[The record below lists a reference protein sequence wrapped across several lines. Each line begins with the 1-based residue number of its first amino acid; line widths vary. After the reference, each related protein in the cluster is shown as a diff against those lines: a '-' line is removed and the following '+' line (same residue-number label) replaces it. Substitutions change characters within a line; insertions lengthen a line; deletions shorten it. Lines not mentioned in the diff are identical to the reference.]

1 MDLVGRDTQLQTVK
15 RAVGDVRAGRSRVL
29 VVVGEPGIGK
39 TALLEAAAVRA
50 GAAGLLTL
58 AGRAAEHER
67 EVPFAL
73 AVAALDD
80 HVSTLHP
87 RRVETLGPELGA
99 VLPAA
104 ANGHAPMVPT
114 AAAAP
119 ERFRYHRALR
129 SLLELLTRERPLA
142 LLLDDLHW
150 ADEASIEFVQH
161 LLRRPPRSA
170 HLLVLAL
177 RAPSVLMETAVPRN
191 GTEYVYLDPLD
202 HDESLAFLHDVP
214 DAGLRERIAR
224 EARGNPF
231 FLDQLTRV
239 DGDTLPPCVLAAIN
253 GELASLPPGA
263 RALLD
268 GAAVAGDPF
277 DPELAAT
284 GAELEDVAGP
294 LDQLAAAGVVQATGN
309 GRSFAFRHS
318 LVRRAVYDGAPPAWR
333 LGAHERIAA
342 ALAERGMGPGVRAHH
357 VEAFARTGDEAA
369 IALLTEAAAAAAET
383 APATSARW
391 YAAAGALVPD
401 RDTER
406 RLALRAA
413 EGLSLGAA
421 GRLQEGRDVLVEVLD
436 ALPPQPTPQRLELVA
451 ACAGMEELMGL
462 APEARRRLLIA
473 YATAPEAARPF
484 LALQLASVASC
495 YGSPKQLR
503 EWGERARTAPAL
515 VGAAEAFIAV
525 GALWERDAEA
535 AHAARARAAAHVR
548 AAGEPSL
555 EALLSLGMAELLTER
570 YADASATATRGLEL
584 VHRTGHAQLLV
595 PLSVLAALALTERL
609 DLTNAA
615 RHADDAAESAR
626 LQDVPH
632 LRELVLLTRLPLHE
646 LRGEWSDAA
655 QGVEDV
661 AALLPDL
668 PDGFAVRSLRATAAT
683 LHAERDPERCIHEL
697 EPLLEPD
704 VTMTSRLLVVLVRC
718 ALALGRDA
726 DAERWAQRCTEH
738 ATTLR
743 LPASAARAACAHA
756 EILLARGEA
765 AQAAAVAH
773 GAIADAAHAGAR
785 RDEAVARL
793 LAGRALAANGEA
805 ERAKATLRHVAE
817 EARQGGAHALVGEA
831 ARELRRLGT
840 RIPGPNSGPPRVG
853 PEALSDRERDISEL
867 VVQGRSNKEVAAE
880 LFLSEKTIESTLTR
894 IYAKL
899 GVRSRVELTRRL
911 TPV

>member
-1 MDLVGRDTQLQTVK
+1 VDLVGRDTQLQTVQ
-15 RAVGDVRAGRSRVL
+15 RALDDVRAGRSRVL

-39 TALLEAAAVRA
+39 TALLEAAAERA

-104 ANGHAPMVPT
+104 ANGHVLAAPT

-150 ADEASIEFVQH
+150 ADDASVEFVQH
-161 LLRRPPRSA
+161 LLRRPPRSP
-170 HLLVLAL
+170 HLLMLAL
-177 RAPSVLMETAVPRN
+177 RAPSVLMETAAPGR

-202 HDESLAFLHDVP
+202 HEQSLALLDHVP
-214 DAGLRERIAR
+214 NPGRRERIAR

-231 FLDQLTRV
+231 FLDQLARL
-239 DGDTLPPCVLAAIN
+239 DGETLPPCVRAAIG
-253 GELASLPPGA
+253 GELVGLPPTA

-268 GAAVAGDPF
+268 GAAVTGDPF
-277 DPELAAT
+277 DPELAAIA
-284 GAELEDVAGP
+284 AELEDAAAP
-294 LDQLAAAGVVQATGN
+294 LDALAAAGVVHATGN
-309 GRSFAFRHS
+309 GRNFAFRHP

-333 LGAHERIAA
+333 LGAHERIAG

-391 YAAAGALVPD
+391 YAAARRLVPD
-401 RDTER
+401 RDARR
-406 RLALRAA
+406 RLELRAA
-413 EGLSLGAA
+413 EGVSLGAA

-436 ALPPQPTPQRLELVA
+436 ELPPHPTPRRLELVG

-473 YATAPEAARPF
+473 YASAPPAAQPV
-484 LALQLASVASC
+484 LALQLGSVAAC
-495 YGSPKQLR
+495 YGPARQLR
-503 EWGERARTAPAL
+503 EWGERARTAPELA
-515 VGAAEAFIAV
+515 GAAESFIAV
-525 GALWERDAEA
+525 GALWEGDADT
-535 AHAARARAAAHVR
+535 AHAARARAVAHVR

-555 EALLSLGMAELLTER
+555 ETLVSLGMAELLTER
-570 YADASATATRGLEL
+570 YADAAATAARGLEL

-595 PLSVLAALALTERL
+595 PLSVLAASALTERL
-609 DLTNAA
+609 DLNAAA
-615 RHADDAAESAR
+615 RHVDDAAESAR

-632 LRELVLLTRLPLHE
+632 LSELVLLARLPLHE
-646 LRGEWSDAA
+646 LRGEGSEAA
-655 QGVEDV
+655 QAAEDV
-661 AALLPDL
+661 SALLPRL
-668 PDGFAVRSLRATAAT
+668 PEGFAVRSLRAAAAA

-704 VTMTSRLLVVLVRC
+704 VELTSRLLLVLVRC
-718 ALALGRDA
+718 AVALGRHD
-726 DAERWAQRCTEH
+726 DAERWAERC
-738 ATTLR
+738 AQYAGSMR
-743 LPASAARAACAHA
+743 LPASAARAAIARG
-756 EILLARGEA
+756 EVLLARDGDAVEVA
-765 AQAAAVAH
+765 HDAIAVAAAAS
-773 GAIADAAHAGAR
+773 AR

-793 LAGRALAANGEA
+793 LAGRALAAKGET
-805 ERAKATLRHVAE
+805 ERAKATLRRVADD
-817 EARQGGAHALVGEA
+817 ARQGGAHALVGEA

-840 RIPGPNSGPPRVG
+840 RIPGPNAAPARVG

>member
-1 MDLVGRDTQLQTVK
+1 VELVGRDTQLETVQ
-15 RAVGDVRAGRSRVL
+15 RALDDVRAGRSRVL

-39 TALLEAAAVRA
+39 TALLEAAAGRA
-50 GAAGLLTL
+50 GAAGFLTL

-104 ANGHAPMVPT
+104 ANGHAPPAPA

-129 SLLELLTRERPLA
+129 ALLELLTRERPLA

-150 ADEASIEFVQH
+150 ADDASIEFIQH
-161 LLRRPPRSA
+161 LLRRPPRSP
-170 HLLVLAL
+170 HLLILAL

-202 HDESLAFLHDVP
+202 HEQSLALLQQVP

-253 GELASLPPGA
+253 GELAALAPGA
-263 RALLD
+263 RALLE

-277 DPELAAT
+277 DPELAAAA
-284 GAELEDVAGP
+284 AELDDVAEP

-309 GRSFAFRHS
+309 GRGFAFRHT

-342 ALAERGMGPGVRAHH
+342 ALAERGMGASVRAHH
-357 VEAFARTGDEAA
+357 VEAFARTGDAAA
-369 IALLTEAAAAAAET
+369 IELLTEAAEAVAET

-391 YAAAGALVPD
+391 YAAARALVPD
-401 RDTER
+401 CDTKR

-421 GRLQEGRDVLVEVLD
+421 GRLQEGRDVLVEVLEE
-436 ALPPQPTPQRLELVA
+436 LPPHPTPQRLELVA

-473 YATAPEAARPF
+473 YATAPAPAKPL
-484 LALQLASVASC
+484 LALQLGSVASC
-495 YGSPKQLR
+495 YGPARQLR
-503 EWGERARTAPAL
+503 EWGERARTAPELA
-515 VGAAEAFIAV
+515 GAAEALIAV
-525 GALWERDAEA
+525 GALWEGDAEA
-535 AHAARARAAAHVR
+535 AHSARARAAAHVR

-555 EALLSLGMAELLTER
+555 ETLLSLGMAELLSER
-570 YADASATATRGLEL
+570 YADASATAARGLEL

-595 PLSVLAALALTERL
+595 PLSVLAASALTERL
-609 DLTNAA
+609 ELTAAA
-615 RHADDAAESAR
+615 RHVDDAAESAR

-632 LRELVLLTRLPLHE
+632 LRELVLLARLPLHE
-646 LRGEWSDAA
+646 LRGEWSEAA
-655 QGVEDV
+655 QAGEDI
-661 AALLPDL
+661 AELLPRL
-668 PDGFAVRSLRATAAT
+668 PDGFAVRSLRAAAAA
-683 LHAERDPERCIHEL
+683 LHAERDPERCIHQL
-697 EPLLEPD
+697 EPLLGPD
-704 VTMTSRLLVVLVRC
+704 VQLASRLLLVLVRC
-718 ALALGRDA
+718 AVALGRHDDA
-726 DAERWAQRCTEH
+726 ARWAERCAEY
-738 ATTLR
+738 AASLR
-743 LPASAARAACAHA
+743 LPASGVRAAIARG
-756 EILLARGEA
+756 EVLLARDEDA
-765 AQAAAVAH
+765 VEVAHDAIAAAAV
-773 GAIADAAHAGAR
+773 AGAR
-785 RDEAVARL
+785 RDEADARL
-793 LAGRALAANGEA
+793 LAGRALAATGETD
-805 ERAKATLRHVAE
+805 RAKATLRFLAE
-817 EARQGGAHALVGEA
+817 DARQAGAHALVGEA

-840 RIPGPNSGPPRVG
+840 RIPGPNAAPARIG

-867 VVQGRSNKEVAAE
+867 VVQGRSNKQVAAE